1 MAVTPPFNMYQLL
14 DAKKRGEK
22 LPTDAI
28 KWMIAEYTAKRIPD
42 YQLSAMLMAISLK
55 GMDAIE
61 TAALTDA
68 MLFSGRHLEFNDRR
82 VVDKHSTGG
91 IGDKASF
98 VLAPIAA
105 CLGVKVPMIAGR
117 GLGHTGGT
125 VDKIE
130 CIPGFRTDLPL
141 EVFSKQLIE
150 KGLVLIGQTPE
161 IAPADRMIYALRD
174 VTATIDCIPL
184 ITASIMSKKLAE
196 GAEGIVFDIKHGSGA
211 FMREKKDARALA
223 KSLLATGKRF
233 KRRGVALLTDMGQP
247 LGNEVG
253 HVLEIQESV
262 RTLKGEGPKDLT
274 DLSVELAA
282 HMAVLA
288 GTVKTLPEARKKALA
303 TLKDGSALAKFAD
316 LLNWQGGDATIAYN
330 LNKLPVA
337 PVKTVIK
344 APKNGW
350 VKSFANDQVGYLL
363 IELGGGRKTKEDKL
377 DLSVGFTFHVKVGSK
392 VKKGDA
398 LMTIHHHAH
407 QQSVAEHV
415 TKNFLNNVVRFSSSL
430 VKPARLITEVV
441 RA

>member
-1 MAVTPPFNMYQLL
+1 MSPQGQFSMFQLL
-14 DAKKRGEK
+14 TQKKHGEA
-22 LPTDAI
+22 LSADAI
-28 KWMIAEYTAKRIPD
+28 KWMITEYTAGRIPD
-42 YQLSAMLMAISLK
+42 YQITAMLMAITLK
-55 GMDAIE
+55 GMNPVE

-68 MLFSGRHLEFNDRR
+68 MLYSGEALTFYDRT

-105 CLGVKVPMIAGR
+105 VLGVKVPMIAGR

-130 CIPGFRTDLPL
+130 CIPGFRTKLSL
-141 EVFSKQLIE
+141 KEFSEQLKA
-150 KGLVLIGQTPE
+150 KGLVLMGQTPE
-161 IAPADRMIYALRD
+161 IAPADRLIYALRD

-196 GAEGIVFDIKHGSGA
+196 GAEGFVFDIKFGSGA
-211 FMREKKDARALA
+211 FMRDLKSARQLA
-223 KSLLATGKRF
+223 KSLIATGKRF
-233 KRRGVALLTDMGQP
+233 KRKPVALLTNMNQP
-247 LGNEVG
+247 LG
-253 HVLEIQESV
+253 LEIGHSLEIKESV
-262 RTLKGEGPKDLT
+262 ETLQGQGPQDLT

-282 HMAVLA
+282 HMAVIAGKQKNLA
-288 GTVKTLPEARKKALA
+288 EAKKRAYA
-303 TLKDGSALAKFAD
+303 SLKDGSAFKKFVD
-316 LLNWQGGDATIAYN
+316 LISWQGGDTTY
-330 LNKLPVA
+330 LTDLKKLPVA
-337 PVKTVIK
+337 SENTIIR

-350 VKSFANDQVGYLL
+350 VKSFVNDQIGYLL

-377 DLSVGFTFHVKVGSK
+377 DLSVGFTMHVKVGSQ

-407 QQSVAEHV
+407 QSDIA
-415 TKNFLNNVVRFSSSL
+415 KNISQIFLKEVIQFSSQKVRSP
-430 VKPARLITEVV
+430 KLIAEVL